1 MAFDDTPFER
11 RSIISGMRVRASD
24 GKLLGYVALIGQ
36 EHLYVRRSPF
46 NRHWK
51 EVPLSAVGRVLQ
63 GAVILREGTGPLTKA
78 DATFHGEIPTQTH
91 PLALVPGTSHV

>member
-11 RSIISGMRVRASD
+11 RSIISGMHVRASD

-46 NRHWK
+46 NRRWK
-51 EVPLSAVGRVLQ
+51 EVPLSAVKRVLQ
-63 GAVILREGTGPLTKA
+63 GDVLLRDDAGPLVDA
-78 DATFHGEIPTQTH
+78 DAQFHGEIPTQTF
-91 PLALVPGTSHV
+91 PLALIPGTSHV